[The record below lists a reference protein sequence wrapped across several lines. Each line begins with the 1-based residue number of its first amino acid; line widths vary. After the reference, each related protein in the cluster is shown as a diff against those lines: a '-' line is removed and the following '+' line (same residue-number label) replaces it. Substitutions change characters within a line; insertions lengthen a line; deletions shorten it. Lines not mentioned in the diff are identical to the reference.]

1 MHASILDSTL
11 YKVVHV
17 IYLESRTARMLAKQI
32 WSAATAGF
40 REIPWRTNRHHGLSV
55 LHMTRHLG
63 ASITNSCKS
72 ASHLLT
78 GHFLNITTGLFLS
91 SENLENTSP
100 GKKNIDTCGAV
111 HKTPSR
117 KHAPVSHTSP
127 QLPESSELLNMSQ
140 WLSITRY
147 LEGRVHSLEEGGLQG
162 QKQRSL

>member
-40 REIPWRTNRHHGLSV
+40 REIPWSV
-55 LHMTRHLG
+55 LHMTRPLG

-100 GKKNIDTCGAV
+100 GKKNIDTRGAV

-147 LEGRVHSLEEGGLQG
+147 LEGRVHNFEEGGPQG